1 MYKLVDYTHPEVR
14 YNRCKEES
22 LTKLGKELAMIKE
35 GIIIAL
41 AISYLLD
48 RQVARRKSRAKAK
61 KPELENIKLERK
73 LKRKR

>member
-1 MYKLVDYTHPEVR
+1 MYKLVDNTHPEVY

-22 LTKLGKELAMIKE
+22 LTKPGKELAMIKE

-41 AISYLLD
+41 D
-48 RQVARRKSRAKAK
+48 RQVARRKSRAEAK
-61 KPELENIKLERK
+61 KLELENIKLERK

>member
-1 MYKLVDYTHPEVR
+1 MYKLVDCTHPEVY

-48 RQVARRKSRAKAK
+48 RQVARRKSRAEAK
-61 KPELENIKLERK
+61 KLELENIKLERK

>member
-1 MYKLVDYTHPEVR
+1 MYH
-14 YNRCKEES
+14 NRCKEES

-48 RQVARRKSRAKAK
+48 RQVARRKSRAESK
-61 KPELENIKLERK
+61 KLELENIKLEQK
-73 LKRKR
+73 LKRKQ

>member
-1 MYKLVDYTHPEVR
+1 MYKLVDNTLYNVY

-48 RQVARRKSRAKAK
+48 RQVARRKSRAEAK
-61 KPELENIKLERK
+61 KLELENIKLERK